1 MIYTDI
7 KNGRFYNADCFEA
20 MKEIPDG
27 VIDMILC
34 DLPYGTTQCKWD
46 TILSYDKLWAE
57 YWRLCK
63 GAIVLTAAQPFTSAL
78 IMSQVYNFKYSWTWD
93 KINSVRNHLNAKKQP
108 MRITEDIAI
117 FYKNQPTYNPEMRE
131 GSYKSR
137 KTKPGQSDGF
147 GTVTGIDVGREV
159 KELYPVNLIGI
170 KGHDPNNVIHP
181 TQKPVTLF
189 EYLIK
194 TYTNENDLVLDN
206 CAGSGTTAI
215 AAINLKRRW
224 VCIEKEEN
232 YYKVAMNRIW
242 KHEINDD

>member
-1 MIYTDI
+1 MIYQDM
-7 KNGRFYNADCFEA
+7 KGGRFYNADCFEA

-27 VIDMILC
+27 VIDMILT

-46 TILSYDKLWAE
+46 TVLPFEQLWAE

-63 GAIVLTAAQPFTSAL
+63 GAIVLTASQPFTSAL
-78 IMSQVYNFKYSWTWD
+78 IMSQIDDFKYTWTWD

-117 FYKNQPTYNPEMRE
+117 FYKNQPTYNPEMRD
-131 GSYKSR
+131 GGYKSR
-137 KTKPGQSDGF
+137 KYTPGKSTVF
-147 GTVTGIDVGREV
+147 GKVTGVDIGREV
-159 KELYPVNLIGI
+159 TELFPVNLIGI
-170 KGHDPNNVIHP
+170 KGQSNTFKIIHP
-181 TQKPVTLF
+181 TQKPVELF

-224 VCIEKEEN
+224 VCIEKDET
-232 YYKVAMNRIW
+232 YYKAAMQRIW
-242 KHEINDD
+242 LHE

>member
-1 MIYTDI
+1 MNFIDI
-7 KNGRFYNADCFEA
+7 KGGRFYNEDCFDA

-34 DLPYGTTQCKWD
+34 DLPYGTTACKWD
-46 TILSYDKLWAE
+46 SILPLDKLWAE
-57 YWRLCK
+57 YWRIVK
-63 GAIVLTAAQPFTSAL
+63 NTAAIVLTCGQPFTSKL
-78 IMSQVYNFKYSWTWD
+78 VMSAINDFKYIWTWD

-117 FYKNQPTYNPEMRE
+117 FYRNQCSYNPVMRE
-131 GSYKSR
+131 GGYKSR

-170 KGHDPNNVIHP
+170 EGHDPNNVFHP
-181 TQKPVTLF
+181 TQKPVALF

-206 CAGSGTTAI
+206 TAGSGTTAI
-215 AAINLKRRW
+215 AAINTKRRW
-224 VCIEKEEN
+224 VCIEKDKE
-232 YYKVAMNRIW
+232 YYDKATQRIFL
-242 KHEINDD
+242 HD